1 MSEPRKDGLAPAAL
15 TVKNPSG
22 GKERVPIGHLPF
34 RIGRHGDNELVL
46 RDSRAS
52 RQHAQIVSDGGAYV
66 VEDMAST
73 YGVFVNG
80 SRVTRSKLRSGDRI
94 EFGFPDSYLLT
105 FGVEKAVAAAVKEPE
120 QPSVS
125 PGLSKLRA
133 TLEAARALET
143 SLSTD
148 EVLAAVVEAALAIT
162 SCERGFLLLRKG
174 GDLEV
179 RVARSKAGPLAPA
192 DLRVPTRLLLRALDQ
207 RKDFLSM
214 NFDPSAEA
222 SESGE
227 LTIYALELRSVV
239 CVPLVRLR
247 TVTPDETVSTSNPE
261 NTAGLLYMDS
271 RVRQADLS
279 SGGRELLT
287 TLALEASTV
296 LENARLLEQQWA
308 RKRMEEELRIAR
320 QIQQSLLP
328 RALPSEGWFRAAAT
342 SIPSLQVGG
351 DYVDIRP
358 VNKTCWAAMMA
369 DVSGKGVGAAL
380 LASLLQGMF
389 VASPYT
395 RLTIEDMVTRV
406 NRYLLERTGG
416 EQYAT
421 AFYCTLDADGALR
434 WINAGH
440 PPVLVVSAG
449 GRLRHLSANGTP
461 LGMFPEAVYTLME
474 SRLARGDKLVLY
486 TDGVLDSENRER
498 ATFGLKRLRAVV
510 AANAAATSKQLL
522 AAILAALH
530 QFTDGGAAADDV
542 TLAVIEYQPP
552 PQVPGA
558 EPRPATDAP
567 RPGAGAPPGAVAP
580 PDADPA
586 SAGDPRPD
594 ADPAPAGDPP
604 PEANRPP
611 AGDPPPDADPPPA
624 TETATWTEG
633 LPSPETSFPLDPLS
647 L

>member
-1 MSEPRKDGLAPAAL
+1 MSEPRHDGLAPAAL

-22 GKERVPIGHLPF
+22 GKERVPILRLPF

-52 RQHAQIVSDGGAYV
+52 RQHAQIVSDGGAYL
-66 VEDMAST
+66 VEDLAST

-94 EFGFPDSYLLT
+94 EFGFPDSYQLT
-105 FGVEKAVAAAVKEPE
+105 FGVEKAVAAAAVEME

-148 EVLAAVVEAALAIT
+148 EVLAAVIEAALAIT
-162 SCERGFLLLRKG
+162 SCERGFLLLRKR

-179 RVARSKAGPLAPA
+179 RVGRSKAGPLGPA
-192 DLRVPTRLLLRALDQ
+192 DLRVPTRMLLRALDQ

-239 CVPLVRLR
+239 CVPLVRLQ
-247 TVTPDETVSTSNPE
+247 TGTAGETVSTSNPE
-261 NTAGLLYMDS
+261 DTAGLLYMDS
-271 RVRQADLS
+271 RVRNADLS

-308 RKRMEEELRIAR
+308 RKRLEEELRIAR

-328 RALPSEGWFRAAAT
+328 RALPGQGWFRAAAS

-358 VNKTCWAAMMA
+358 VNETCWAAMIA

-389 VASPYT
+389 IASPYT

-421 AFYCTLDADGALR
+421 AFYCTLEADGALR

-440 PPVLVVSAG
+440 PPVLVVGAAG
-449 GRLRHLSANGTP
+449 QVQHLSANGTP
-461 LGMFPEAVYTLME
+461 LGMFPEAVYTVME
-474 SRLARGDKLVLY
+474 SRLAPGDKLVLY
-486 TDGVLDSENRER
+486 TDGVLDSENGER
-498 ATFGLKRLRAVV
+498 ATFGLKRLRATV
-510 AANAAATSKQLL
+510 AANAGATSQELL
-522 AAILAALH
+522 AVILRALH
-530 QFTDGGAAADDV
+530 EFTDGRAAADDV

-552 PQVPGA
+552 QVPTPEPPST
-558 EPRPATDAP
+558 EPRP
-567 RPGAGAPPGAVAP
+567 
-580 PDADPA
+580 
-586 SAGDPRPD
+586 
-594 ADPAPAGDPP
+594 
-604 PEANRPP
+604 
-611 AGDPPPDADPPPA
+611 
-624 TETATWTEG
+624 
-633 LPSPETSFPLDPLS
+633 
-647 L
+647 

>member
-1 MSEPRKDGLAPAAL
+1 MSEPRHDGLAPAAL

-66 VEDMAST
+66 VEDLAST

-94 EFGFPDSYLLT
+94 EFGFPDSYQLT
-105 FGVEKAVAAAVKEPE
+105 FGVEKAVSAAVVEME

-162 SCERGFLLLRKG
+162 ACERGFLLLRKG

-179 RVARSKAGPLAPA
+179 RVGRSKAGPLAPS

-227 LTIYALELRSVV
+227 LTIYALELRTVV

-247 TVTPDETVSTSNPE
+247 TGTPDETVSTSNPE
-261 NTAGLLYMDS
+261 NTAGLLYLDS
-271 RVRQADLS
+271 RARNADLS

-308 RKRMEEELRIAR
+308 RKRLEEELRIAR

-358 VNKTCWAAMMA
+358 VNETCWAAMIA

-406 NRYLLERTGG
+406 NRYLLERTAG

-421 AFYCTLDADGALR
+421 AFYCTLEADGAMR

-440 PPVLVVSAG
+440 PPVLVVRAG
-449 GRLRHLSANGTP
+449 GQLQHLSANGTP
-461 LGMFPEAVYTLME
+461 LGMFPDAVYTMME
-474 SRLARGDKLVLY
+474 SRLAPGDKLVLY
-486 TDGVLDSENRER
+486 TDGVLDSANGER
-498 ATFGLKRLRAVV
+498 AAFGLKQLRATV
-510 AANAAATSKQLL
+510 AAHAAATSQELL
-522 AAILAALH
+522 AVILAALH
-530 QFTDGGAAADDV
+530 EFTDGGAAGDDV
-542 TLAVIEYQPP
+542 TLAVIEYRP
-552 PQVPGA
+552 PQVPA
-558 EPRPATDAP
+558 AA
-567 RPGAGAPPGAVAP
+567 
-580 PDADPA
+580 
-586 SAGDPRPD
+586 
-594 ADPAPAGDPP
+594 
-604 PEANRPP
+604 
-611 AGDPPPDADPPPA
+611 PPPD
-624 TETATWTEG
+624 TR
-633 LPSPETSFPLDPLS
+633 PSPNSA
-647 L
+647 

>member
-1 MSEPRKDGLAPAAL
+1 MSEPRHDGLAPAAL

-22 GKERVPIGHLPF
+22 SKERVPIGHLPF

-52 RQHAQIVSDGGAYV
+52 RQHAQIVSDGGAYL
-66 VEDMAST
+66 VEDLAST

-80 SRVTRSKLRSGDRI
+80 TRVTRSKLRSGDRI
-94 EFGFPDSYLLT
+94 EFGFPDSYQLT
-105 FGVEKAVAAAVKEPE
+105 FGVEKAVPAAAVVEVA

-179 RVARSKAGPLAPA
+179 RVARSKAGPLALA

-239 CVPLVRLR
+239 CVPLVRLMTG
-247 TVTPDETVSTSNPE
+247 TVGETVSTTNPE
-261 NTAGLLYMDS
+261 DTAGVLYMDS
-271 RVRQADLS
+271 RVRNADLS

-308 RKRMEEELRIAR
+308 RKRLEEELRIAR

-328 RALPSEGWFRAAAT
+328 RELPGQGWFRAAAT

-351 DYVDIRP
+351 DYVDIRS
-358 VNKTCWAAMMA
+358 VSETCWAAMIA

-406 NRYLLERTGG
+406 NRYLLERTAG

-421 AFYCTLDADGALR
+421 AFYCTLEADGALR

-440 PPVLVVSAG
+440 PPVLVLGADG
-449 GRLRHLSANGTP
+449 KLKHLSANGTP
-461 LGMFPEAVYTLME
+461 LGMFPEAVYTVME
-474 SRLARGDKLVLY
+474 SRLVPGDKLVLY
-486 TDGVLDSENRER
+486 TDGVLDSENGQH
-498 ATFGLKRLRAVV
+498 ATFGLRRLRATL
-510 AANAAATSKQLL
+510 APNAGATCQELL
-522 AAILAALH
+522 AAILRVLH
-530 QFTDGGAAADDV
+530 EFTDGGAAADDV

-552 PQVPGA
+552 QIPAPAPQ
-558 EPRPATDAP
+558 PAA
-567 RPGAGAPPGAVAP
+567 AVDP
-580 PDADPA
+580 PDASPSA
-586 SAGDPRPD
+586 SA
-594 ADPAPAGDPP
+594 APAAPP
-604 PEANRPP
+604 PA
-611 AGDPPPDADPPPA
+611 ADPPPS
-624 TETATWTEG
+624 TEPRT
-633 LPSPETSFPLDPLS
+633 
-647 L
+647 

>member
-1 MSEPRKDGLAPAAL
+1 MSEPRHDGLAPAAL

-52 RQHAQIVSDGGAYV
+52 RQHAQIVSDGGAYL
-66 VEDMAST
+66 VEDLAST

-80 SRVTRSKLRSGDRI
+80 TRVTRSKLRSGDRI
-94 EFGFPDSYLLT
+94 EFGFPDSYQLT
-105 FGVEKAVAAAVKEPE
+105 FGIEKAVSAAVVEAE

-179 RVARSKAGPLAPA
+179 RVGRSKAGPLAPA

-227 LTIYALELRSVV
+227 VTIFALELRSVV
-239 CVPLVRLR
+239 CVPLVRLM
-247 TVTPDETVSTSNPE
+247 TGTAGETVSTTNPE
-261 NTAGLLYMDS
+261 DTAGLLYMDS
-271 RVRQADLS
+271 RVRNADLS
-279 SGGRELLT
+279 AGGRELLT

-308 RKRMEEELRIAR
+308 RKRLEEELRIAR

-328 RALPSEGWFRAAAT
+328 RALPSQGWFRAAAT

-358 VNKTCWAAMMA
+358 VSETCWAAMIA

-421 AFYCTLDADGALR
+421 AFYGTIEADGALR

-440 PPVLVVSAG
+440 PPVLVLGADG
-449 GRLRHLSANGTP
+449 KLQHLSANGTP
-461 LGMFPEAVYTLME
+461 LGMFPEAVYSVME
-474 SRLARGDKLVLY
+474 SRLSPGDKLVLY
-486 TDGVLDSENRER
+486 TDGILDSEDGER
-498 ATFGLKRLRAVV
+498 ATFGLKRLRATA
-510 AANAAATSKQLL
+510 AANAAATSKELL
-522 AAILAALH
+522 AAILRALH
-530 QFTDGGAAADDV
+530 EFTDGRAAADDV

-552 PQVPGA
+552 QVPA
-558 EPRPATDAP
+558 PAPPFAAVPPPSTEPRP
-567 RPGAGAPPGAVAP
+567 
-580 PDADPA
+580 
-586 SAGDPRPD
+586 
-594 ADPAPAGDPP
+594 
-604 PEANRPP
+604 
-611 AGDPPPDADPPPA
+611 
-624 TETATWTEG
+624 
-633 LPSPETSFPLDPLS
+633 
-647 L
+647 